1 MNRVFREEKKYLI
14 GMAEALQR
22 SHLLGQVM
30 REDPHNGVHGYRIRS
45 LYFDTVYDEDYHE
58 KLAGIETRRKI
69 RLRCY
74 DPAAGYAMLEMKQKQ
89 GASQL
94 KRSLRVTREVA
105 QRLITG
111 DYAPLLQSG
120 EAFAAECYALMQS
133 RCYRPKAIVEYD
145 RKAFIAKEN
154 KIRVTFDSRIVATES
169 SFDLF
174 DERLNMAPVLAPGAV
189 VMEVKYNGFLL
200 DYIRRMINTVDQSEL
215 SVSKYM
221 LARQNGYDRSFLA
234 SRILFDQFNGSLIIS
249 GAFGLFRKDV
259 VIAAGGYNVST
270 LGEDMELV
278 VKLHEYCTVNRMDYC
293 IRYATDAI
301 CWTQAPERLSDLKK
315 QRRRWHLGLFQSMM
329 KHRGI
334 LFNPQFGAVS
344 FISYFYF
351 LVYELLSPVI
361 EIFGVATMV
370 LAWFS
375 GLINVRFMVL
385 LFLIY
390 VLFGVVLSLT
400 AFFARMYTADLRV
413 SFADMMKAVLLCFFE
428 ITCLRFVLTWVRA
441 TAFFGYRKS
450 RLQWGSMKRKTINY
464 N

>member
-111 DYAPLLQSG
+111 DYTPLLQSR
-120 EAFAAECYALMQS
+120 EAFAVECY
-133 RCYRPKAIVEYD
+133 
-145 RKAFIAKEN
+145 AKEN

-169 SFDLF
+169 SFELF
-174 DERLNMAPVLAPGAV
+174 DERLNMTPVLAPGAV

-221 LARQNGYDRSFLA
+221 LARQNGY
-234 SRILFDQFNGSLIIS
+234 
-249 GAFGLFRKDV
+249 
-259 VIAAGGYNVST
+259 
-270 LGEDMELV
+270 
-278 VKLHEYCTVNRMDYC
+278 
-293 IRYATDAI
+293 RY
-301 CWTQAPERLSDLKK
+301 RL
-315 QRRRWHLGLFQSMM
+315 
-329 KHRGI
+329 
-334 LFNPQFGAVS
+334 
-344 FISYFYF
+344 
-351 LVYELLSPVI
+351 
-361 EIFGVATMV
+361 
-370 LAWFS
+370 
-375 GLINVRFMVL
+375 
-385 LFLIY
+385 
-390 VLFGVVLSLT
+390 
-400 AFFARMYTADLRV
+400 
-413 SFADMMKAVLLCFFE
+413 
-428 ITCLRFVLTWVRA
+428 
-441 TAFFGYRKS
+441 
-450 RLQWGSMKRKTINY
+450 
-464 N
+464 

>member
-1 MNRVFREEKKYLI
+1 MYQLIDGFLDVVGIFFIVYLIEYSTFLFLSVVVGSIQLYRQHRQRRLQNYLPNDYHMPISIIVPAWNEAVTVVATVHSLLNLEYQAYEVIVVDDGSEDDTSQTLIEAFNMHAVHRPIRRQVPCQPEEFIYETRTQKVPVTVIRKKNGGKADSLKKIVQPMLDRHVVAVGGLVRIANDVELEHGRVKKYRLP
-14 GMAEALQR
+14 R
-22 SHLLGQVM
+22 NLLACMQV
-30 REDPHNGVHGYRIRS
+30 
-45 LYFDTVYDEDYHE
+45 
-58 KLAGIETRRKI
+58 
-69 RLRCY
+69 
-74 DPAAGYAMLEMKQKQ
+74 LE
-89 GASQL
+89 
-94 KRSLRVTREVA
+94 
-105 QRLITG
+105 
-111 DYAPLLQSG
+111 
-120 EAFAAECYALMQS
+120 
-133 RCYRPKAIVEYD
+133 
-145 RKAFIAKEN
+145 
-154 KIRVTFDSRIVATES
+154 
-169 SFDLF
+169 
-174 DERLNMAPVLAPGAV
+174 
-189 VMEVKYNGFLL
+189 
-200 DYIRRMINTVDQSEL
+200 
-215 SVSKYM
+215 
-221 LARQNGYDRSFLA
+221 YDRSFLA

>member
-1 MNRVFREEKKYLI
+1 MKKFIIALSVLVLLFMALDAAHYRLGWYIDLMPEEPVTTFVKTDGKEIYLDCGEGWQPFEIRGVNMGSGIPGKWATEFAIDEETYRRWFGYMDADSVLQADSLKKIVQPMLEDRHVVAVGGLVRIANDVELEHGRVKKYRLP
-14 GMAEALQR
+14 R
-22 SHLLGQVM
+22 NLLACMQV
-30 REDPHNGVHGYRIRS
+30 
-45 LYFDTVYDEDYHE
+45 
-58 KLAGIETRRKI
+58 
-69 RLRCY
+69 
-74 DPAAGYAMLEMKQKQ
+74 LE
-89 GASQL
+89 
-94 KRSLRVTREVA
+94 
-105 QRLITG
+105 
-111 DYAPLLQSG
+111 
-120 EAFAAECYALMQS
+120 
-133 RCYRPKAIVEYD
+133 
-145 RKAFIAKEN
+145 
-154 KIRVTFDSRIVATES
+154 
-169 SFDLF
+169 
-174 DERLNMAPVLAPGAV
+174 
-189 VMEVKYNGFLL
+189 
-200 DYIRRMINTVDQSEL
+200 
-215 SVSKYM
+215 
-221 LARQNGYDRSFLA
+221 YDRSFLA